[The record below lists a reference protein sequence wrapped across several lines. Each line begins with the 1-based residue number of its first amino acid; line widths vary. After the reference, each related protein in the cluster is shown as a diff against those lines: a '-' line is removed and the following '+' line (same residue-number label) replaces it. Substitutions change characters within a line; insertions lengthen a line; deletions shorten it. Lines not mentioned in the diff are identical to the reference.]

1 MKCLNAT
8 KQDMSHVESIIT
20 NSRLEEIYLFIPHK
34 NNLINSLDIYR
45 RFLVYMIFSEHI
57 YHPIHF
63 LPNRLQR

>member
-20 NSRLEEIYLFIPHK
+20 NSRLEESYLFIPHK
-34 NNLINSLDIYR
+34 NK
-45 RFLVYMIFSEHI
+45 FLRYLQKIFGIHDTSEHI

-63 LPNRLQR
+63 LPNRFQR